1 MIPILYD
8 KSDTNY
14 THNGFGF
21 LTDIIS
27 CRVTE
32 ERNGAYECAF
42 TYPISGRLY
51 SDIAEGGVIK
61 VKANETSDLQLFRIY
76 SHSKPINGIVT
87 FHAEHI
93 SYDANGIPLAGFSAS
108 AATPQA
114 AIARAISEGAFTSPF
129 TAWSDISSLN
139 SISIKE
145 PCSLRALLGGQRGS
159 ILDVWGGEY
168 EFDNYT
174 IKLHQH
180 RGADNG
186 VTIEYGKNL
195 TDVTQERN
203 ITDTYTHILPY
214 ATYNSDTN
222 GEMLVTLTEKVLP
235 LTIAE
240 NVGHQKAFIVNFTDK
255 FAENEPVTEQAL
267 RIKATA
273 FVQSNSSLGTPKVN
287 IKASFV
293 SLWQTEEYKNIA
305 PLERVKLCDTVTVRF
320 IKLGVSAKAK
330 VIKTV
335 YDTISERYDSVEIGD
350 VQSSFAD
357 TVIEQNK
364 AITDLTEVVSK
375 GFSDATAEIQA
386 AIAEATAAITGN
398 SGGYVVLHPG
408 EHPQEILIMDSPN
421 IATAV
426 HVWRW
431 NASGLGYSSTGY
443 NGTYGLAMTMNG
455 AIVADYI
462 TAGTLN
468 GGLLRADSVQA
479 NAISAGFKQ
488 TIADN
493 INSAK
498 TTVEQ
503 EFAIADAQLASTIYT
518 KTETDTRIGA
528 AEAAANGYTDTQLS
542 GYYTKT
548 ETETKISQSASAIML
563 GVYTK
568 TETDTR
574 IGTAQTAAET
584 AANGYTDTQ
593 LGGYYT
599 KSETDAAISVSAS
612 AIMLGGYT
620 KTETDTRIGTAQT
633 AAETAANGY
642 TDTQLSSYST
652 TVEMNSAITATATS
666 ITTEVNKKVG
676 KTEFGTYMQQNYNS
690 FLIGFNN
697 ASTTLQLTANGLTVY
712 DGAISNNDKL
722 FALNQSGMQI
732 YLDGDHIGNIGT
744 SDFVGTNDHGVTF
757 QLDTDGYY
765 MMWSRKINSGD
776 TSYTA
781 ALTYTR
787 GSMNGSFTEGEG
799 VYVSVPFYVHDKATI
814 NSLEVKGRAD
824 FDSAAYF
831 DSSITVSGRTYAT
844 NGITVTGGTSSFSE
858 DVSISSGA
866 TLSAATASFTNASV
880 TVLTLKSTE
889 KIQTNENHTVVKG
902 YTNAIEFGDSSI
914 ATNVYGA
921 GTQIEMFVN
930 SQDSN
935 KKTINFKGDIVRS
948 NARFYMNDGNALD
961 IANDS
966 GLTMRGNRVL
976 GWANSR
982 VDFGISNDTAMTIHT
997 SQLRIDSRYLVLN
1010 GMRGECQIG
1019 FATSG
1024 TTDMT
1029 GQMSWSYCISYD
1041 PTNNVAT
1048 FYGNTASSSDL
1059 RKKRDVS
1066 NLSEKYLNFIRN
1078 VNPVSFKFVERKKDG
1093 FHSGFIAQDILKA
1106 LADVGL
1112 TKDDFAGFI
1121 DINGDGTEYA
1131 LMYNEFIAPMLMYIK
1146 HLESRIET
1154 IERTG

>member
-1 MIPILYD
+1 MIPILYK

-14 THNGFGF
+14 TRNGAGF
-21 LTDIIS
+21 LSDIVS
-27 CRVTE
+27 CSVTE
-32 ERNGAYECAF
+32 ERNGAYELAF
-42 TYPISGRLY
+42 TYPLTGIHYGE
-51 SDIAEGGVIK
+51 IAEGDVIK
-61 VKANETSDLQLFRIY
+61 AKSNETSDLQLFRIY
-76 SHSKPINGIVT
+76 SVSKPLNGIVS
-87 FHAEHI
+87 FKAEHI
-93 SYDANGIPLAGFSAS
+93 SYDLNGIPLAGLVVRSQ
-108 AATPQA
+108 TPQA
-114 AIARAISEGAFTSPF
+114 AITRALQEGAFSNDF
-129 TAWSDISSLN
+129 SAWSDISTLN
-139 SISIKE
+139 SINLIE
-145 PCSLRALLGGQRGS
+145 PCSVRAVLGGQRGS
-159 ILDVWGGEY
+159 VLDVWGGEY
-168 EFDNYT
+168 EFDNFV
-174 IKLHQH
+174 IKLHTH
-180 RGADNG
+180 RGTDSG

-195 TDVTQERN
+195 TDIKQEQN
-203 ITDTYTHILPY
+203 ITDIYTHIFPY
-214 ATYNSDTN
+214 AVYKDETNDTDVV
-222 GEMLVTLTEKVLP
+222 VTLSEKVLP
-235 LTIAE
+235 LTAAGDI
-240 NVGHQKAFIVNFTDK
+240 GHQKAYIINLSDK
-255 FAENEPVTEQAL
+255 FAENETITEQKL
-267 RIKATA
+267 RQKATSYA
-273 FVQSNSSLGTPKVN
+273 AAHSELGTPKVN

-293 SLWQTEEYKNIA
+293 SLWQTEEYKSIA
-305 PLERVKLCDTVTVRF
+305 PLERVRLCDTVTVKF
-320 IKLGVSAKAK
+320 VKLGVSAKAK

-335 YDTISERYDSVEIGD
+335 YDALKEKYSSIELGEAR
-350 VQSSFAD
+350 SSFAD
-357 TVIEQNK
+357 TVLDQNA
-364 AITDLTEVVSK
+364 AINELAGVVRK
-375 GFSDATAEIQA
+375 GFSDATEEIRA
-386 AIAEATAAITGN
+386 AIDEATALITGN
-398 SGGYVVLHPG
+398 AGGYIVLHPA
-408 EHPQEILIMDSPN
+408 ERPQEILIMDTPD
-421 IATAV
+421 IETAV

-431 NASGLGYSSTGY
+431 NSSGLGYSSTGY
-443 NGTYGLAMTMNG
+443 NGTYGLAITMNG

-462 TAGTLN
+462 TTGTLN

-479 NAISAGFKQ
+479 NAISSGFKQ
-488 TIADN
+488 SIADD
-493 INSAK
+493 IAGAVS
-498 TTVEQ
+498 TVEQ
-503 EFAIADAQLASTIYT
+503 EFSTADEQLRSSITTSYTNAISASESRTQTLILQTRDSIMLDVYT
-518 KTETDTRIGA
+518 KTETNTAIGNA
-528 AEAAANGYTDTQLS
+528 LGD
-542 GYYTKT
+542 YYTKS
-548 ETETKISQSASAIML
+548 ETNAQISASADAIML

-568 TETDTR
+568 
-574 IGTAQTAAET
+574 AET
-584 AANGYTDTQ
+584 NT
-593 LGGYYT
+593 
-599 KSETDAAISVSAS
+599 V
-612 AIMLGGYT
+612 
-620 KTETDTRIGTAQT
+620 IGNALT
-633 AAETAANGY
+633 N
-642 TDTQLSSYST
+642 YST
-652 TVEMNSAITATATS
+652 TTEMNSAITATATS
-666 ITTEVNKKVG
+666 ITTEVNKKVN

-744 SDFVGTNDHGVTF
+744 SDFVGTSDHGVTF

-997 SQLRIDSRYLVLN
+997 SQLRIDSQYLVLN

-1029 GQMSWSYCISYD
+1029 GEMSWSYCISYD

-1059 RKKRDVS
+1059 RKKKDVS